1 MITQQPVLDVK
12 RYWLPALIGAIGAVA
27 GSALGWGSQSSA
39 NSSNKNLAQYKYDK
53 DLEMW
58 NRQNN
63 YNTPSAQMQRYA
75 QAGIN
80 PNIIASQGNA
90 GNATG
95 MPEYSA
101 PDMKAYNGWNDLGA
115 SAVSQAIIQ
124 KYQLDNQKRSTDSQI
139 STNNALQ
146 SKYNA
151 EARNTIMKTET
162 EYWQSIIKAK
172 EAGILDEFGAKEA
185 AERLKQLRKQ
195 NEEIDSR
202 IDLNAS
208 QKVLNESVTSVN
220 NQKIENMK
228 QEIKESLSRI
238 GVNEARIGEITK
250 NTALLGQKIIE
261 SGLTQKQL
269 QYILDTNPD
278 PELTK
283 FWNEQANEINV
294 MLKKLEKELLDASAG
309 QTSPLMYLIVHL
321 ARLGR

>member
-101 PDMKAYNGWNDLGA
+101 PDIKAYNGWNDLGA

-124 KYQLDNQKRSTDSQI
+124 KYQLDNQTRSTDSQI

-208 QKVLNESVTSVN
+208 QKEINESVIAVN

-228 QEIKESLSRI
+228 QDIKESLSRI
-238 GVNEARIGEITK
+238 GVNKARIGEITT
-250 NTALLGQKIIE
+250 NTALLGQKILE
-261 SGLTQKQL
+261 SGLVQKQL
-269 QYILDTNPD
+269 QYLLDTNPD
-278 PELTK
+278 PDIAK
-283 FWNEQANEINV
+283 FWNEQEKEINV
-294 MLKKLEKELLDASAG
+294 MFKKLQMELLDASGG
-309 QTSPLMYLIVHL
+309 QNDLLMYFITQL
-321 ARLGR
+321 ARLGL

>member
-39 NSSNKNLAQYKYDK
+39 NSANKDLAKYKYDK

-101 PDMKAYNGWNDLGA
+101 PDMKAYNGWDDLGA

-124 KYQLDNQKRSTDSQI
+124 KYQLDNQTRSTDSQV
-139 STNNALQ
+139 STNKALQ

-185 AERLKQLRKQ
+185 AERLKQLQKQ

-202 IDLNAS
+202 IDLNNS
-208 QKVLNESVTSVN
+208 HIELNDSVIAVN
-220 NQKIENMK
+220 NQKIENLK
-228 QEIKESLSRI
+228 QDIQESLSRI
-238 GVNEARIGEITK
+238 GVNKARIGEITQ
-250 NTALLGQKIIE
+250 NTALLGQKILE

-278 PELTK
+278 PDITK
-283 FWNEQANEINV
+283 YWNEQQNEINV
-294 MLKKLEKELLDASAG
+294 MYKKLQMELQDASAG
-309 QTSPLMYLIVHL
+309 QTSPLMYLLVQL
-321 ARLGR
+321 SRLGR

>member
-12 RYWLPALIGAIGAVA
+12 RYWLPALIGAIGAFA

-39 NSSNKNLAQYKYDK
+39 NSANKNLAQYKYDK

-95 MPEYSA
+95 MPEYSS

-124 KYQLDNQKRSTDSQI
+124 KYQLDNQTRSTDSQV
-139 STNNALQ
+139 STNKALQ

-185 AERLKQLRKQ
+185 AERLKQLQKQ

-208 QKVLNESVTSVN
+208 QKEVNESVTAVN
-220 NQKIENMK
+220 NQKIKNM
-228 QEIKESLSRI
+228 QQDIRESLSRI
-238 GVNEARIGEITK
+238 GVNNARIGEITE
-250 NTALLGQKIIE
+250 NTALLGQKILE
-261 SGLTQKQL
+261 SGLTQQQL
-269 QYILDTNPD
+269 QYVLDTNPD
-278 PELTK
+278 SDITK
-283 FWNEQANEINV
+283 YWNEQQNEINV
-294 MLKKLEKELLDASAG
+294 MYKRLHNEVLDASAG
-309 QTSPLMYLIVHL
+309 QTSPLMYLLVQL
-321 ARLGR
+321 SRLGR

>member
-185 AERLKQLRKQ
+185 AERLKQLQKQ

-208 QKVLNESVTSVN
+208 QKELNESVIAVN

-228 QEIKESLSRI
+228 QDIKESLSRI
-238 GVNEARIGEITK
+238 GVNKARIGEITT
-250 NTALLGQKIIE
+250 NTSLLGQKILE

-269 QYILDTNPD
+269 QYLLDTNPD
-278 PELTK
+278 PDITK
-283 FWNEQANEINV
+283 FWNEQEKEINV
-294 MLKKLEKELLDASAG
+294 MYKKLLMELQDASGG
-309 QTSPLMYLIVHL
+309 QNDLSMYFITQL
-321 ARLGR
+321 ARLGL

>member
-101 PDMKAYNGWNDLGA
+101 PDIKAYNGWNDLGA

-124 KYQLDNQKRSTDSQI
+124 KYQLDNQTRSTDSQI

-208 QKVLNESVTSVN
+208 QKEINESVIAVN

-228 QEIKESLSRI
+228 QDIKESLSRI
-238 GVNEARIGEITK
+238 GVNKARIGEITT
-250 NTALLGQKIIE
+250 NTALLGQKILE
-261 SGLTQKQL
+261 SGLVQKQL
-269 QYILDTNPD
+269 QYLLDTNPD
-278 PELTK
+278 PDIAK
-283 FWNEQANEINV
+283 FWNEQEKEINV
-294 MLKKLEKELLDASAG
+294 MFKKLQKELLDASGG
-309 QTSPLMYLIVHL
+309 QNDLSMYFITQL
-321 ARLGR
+321 ARLGL